1 MMSAFFFLSFSIS
14 AIIELFIY
22 IKELNN
28 LVISLRLTGSC
39 VTEEDYQMQ
48 KFQRRTWNCDVRQ

>member
-28 LVISLRLTGSC
+28 LVFSLRLTGSG
-39 VTEEDYQMQ
+39 VTEEDYKMQ
-48 KFQRRTWNCDVRQ
+48 KL